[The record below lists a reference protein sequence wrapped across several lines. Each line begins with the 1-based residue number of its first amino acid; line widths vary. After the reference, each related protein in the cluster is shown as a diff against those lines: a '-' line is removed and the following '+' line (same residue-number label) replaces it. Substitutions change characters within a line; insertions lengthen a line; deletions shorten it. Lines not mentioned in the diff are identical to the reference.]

1 MKRIFIYIV
10 LCFIAFEAFAQ
21 QTIKID
27 QFEPKNEVQTV
38 FKREKRD
45 GFYVGSSIAYSP
57 IDNADA
63 VAVAARMGWIMDRW
77 FAFGLAGTAF
87 VNNFNQY
94 SESFFYPSDVVYLA
108 GAYGGFFVEPIL
120 MPLKPVHLSFPIIVG
135 GGGALSF
142 RDYYY
147 TSPEGFSEDMFFVVE
162 PGVELEVNFTR
173 WMRVGVFATYRY
185 TSEINIDSVDKNALS
200 KYSAGLSLKI
210 GWF

>member
-1 MKRIFIYIV
+1 MKQIFIYIV
-10 LCFIAFEAFAQ
+10 FCFVAFDALAQ

-27 QFEPKNEVQTV
+27 QFKPNNDFKTV

-45 GFYVGSSIAYSP
+45 GFYIGSSLAYSP

-63 VAVAARMGWIMDRW
+63 MVASTRMGWIMDRW
-77 FAFGLAGTAF
+77 FAFGLVGSAF

-94 SESFFYPSDVVYLA
+94 SESFLDPSDILFLA
-108 GAYGGFFVEPIL
+108 GAYGGFFIEPIL

-135 GGGALSF
+135 GGGVLSF
-142 RDYYY
+142 HDFPYY
-147 TSPEGFSEDMFFVVE
+147 SSEGISEDMFFVLE
-162 PGVELEVNFTR
+162 PGIELEVNFTR

-185 TSEINIDSVDKNALS
+185 TSDINIESVNKNALR
-200 KYSAGLSLKI
+200 KYSAGLSLKV